1 MVVLEFLAIGGISL
15 LIGGS
20 IGIILA
26 KYTNIINF
34 VSKNERY
41 KQKIMN
47 DPELLIEKLK
57 EHGEITD
64 FGKKL
69 DMSLV
74 TVDGK
79 KEIQVK
85 MKEEEVKVEEE
96 EIKIEEEEEK
106 GEEEEKQIT

>member
-1 MVVLEFLAIGGISL
+1 MVILEFAVIGGISL
-15 LIGGS
+15 MVGAGIGVV
-20 IGIILA
+20 LA
-26 KYTNIINF
+26 KYTNVINF
-34 VSKNERY
+34 VSKSERY
-41 KQKIMN
+41 KQKVMN

-64 FGKKL
+64 FGKKV

-85 MKEEEVKVEEE
+85 
-96 EIKIEEEEEK
+96 IEE
-106 GEEEEKQIT
+106 